1 LSAEFDAADR
11 HLAPTAPAFAA
22 WVDRP
27 KPLRDADAIDT
38 ARLDAWLAEHLT
50 GLADADAASPLLVE
64 QFPSG
69 YSNLTFA
76 LTKGTTKL
84 VLRRPP
90 FAVQVKS
97 GHDMGREHRV
107 LTALRGHFA
116 PAPRSL
122 AICTDEAVI
131 GAPFFVMERREGL
144 ILRQPL
150 PKGLELSPAMLGD
163 VCRGLVDTLV
173 ALHRLDVTTP
183 PLSELG
189 KPAGFV
195 RRQLEGW
202 RARWEKAR
210 IAAVPAM
217 EALAEWLTDNL
228 PDEQPPALV
237 HNDYKFDNVV
247 LSATDPTQIVGVLD
261 WEMATLGDPRMDLGA
276 SLAYWVEGTDDPRLQ
291 FVALGPTWCPGAWT
305 RAQVAARWAAGTG
318 RDISDLPWFRCF
330 GTFKNAV
337 IAQQI
342 FWRYEHGHTRDP
354 RFAAL
359 GHLVVL
365 MAESGLDAARS
376 GSL

>member
-1 LSAEFDAADR
+1 VTDTNEPNAS
-11 HLAPTAPAFAA
+11 APTTGSPAYGAF
-22 WVDRP
+22 VDRP
-27 KPLRDADAIDT
+27 KPLRDADAIDPV
-38 ARLDAWLAEHLT
+38 RLDAWLVANVSDF
-50 GLADADAASPLLVE
+50 APADAAAPLVIE

-76 LTKGTTKL
+76 LSKGATKM

-107 LTALRGHFA
+107 LTALQGRFA
-116 PAPRSL
+116 PAPRPL
-122 AICTDEAVI
+122 AMCTDDSVI
-131 GAPFFVMERREGL
+131 GAPFYVMERREGL

-150 PKGLELSPAMLGD
+150 PKGLELSPSLLGD
-163 VCRGLVDTLV
+163 VCRSLVDTLV
-173 ALHRLDVTTP
+173 TLHRLDVTSP

-189 KPAGFV
+189 KPEGFV

-210 IAAVPAM
+210 MAEVPAI
-217 EALAEWLTDNL
+217 EALVEWLADHL
-228 PDEQPPALV
+228 PEEQSPALV

-247 LSATDPTQIVGVLD
+247 LSADDPTKVVGVLD

-276 SLAYWVEGTDDPRLQ
+276 SLAYWVESTDDPRLQ
-291 FVALGPTWCPGAWT
+291 FVALGPTWRPGAWT
-305 RAQVAARWAAGTG
+305 RAQVAAHWAEGTG
-318 RDISDLPWFRCF
+318 RDIRDIHWFSCF

-359 GHLVVL
+359 GHLVAL
-365 MAESGLDAARS
+365 MGETGLRAARS

>member
-1 LSAEFDAADR
+1 
-11 HLAPTAPAFAA
+11 
-22 WVDRP
+22 V
-27 KPLRDADAIDT
+27 
-38 ARLDAWLAEHLT
+38 ARLDAWLVAHVQ
-50 GLADADAASPLLVE
+50 GLDPSQALVVE
-64 QFPSG
+64 QYPSG

-76 LTKGTTKL
+76 LTKGGTKL

-107 LTALRGHFA
+107 LSALQGRFP
-116 PAPRSL
+116 PAPRPL
-122 AICTDEAVI
+122 AMCTDDTVL
-131 GAPFFVMERREGL
+131 GAPFYVMERREGL

-150 PKGLELSPAMLGD
+150 PKGLELSPALLGD
-163 VCRGLVDTLV
+163 VCRSLVDTLV
-173 ALHRLDVTTP
+173 TLHRLAVTTP

-189 KPAGFV
+189 KPDGFV

-202 RARWEKAR
+202 LGRWEKAR
-210 IAAVPAM
+210 TDDVPDL
-217 EALAEWLTDNL
+217 EALGAWLRANL
-228 PDEQPPALV
+228 PAESGGVLV

-247 LSATDPTQIVGVLD
+247 LSAVDPTKVVGVLD

-276 SLAYWVEGTDDPRLQ
+276 SLAYWVEATDDPRMQ
-291 FVALGPTWCPGAWT
+291 FVALGPTWRPGAWT
-305 RAQVAARWAAGTG
+305 RADVAARWAEGTG
-318 RDISDLPWFRCF
+318 RDISGIHWFSCF

-342 FWRYEHGHTRDP
+342 FWRYEHGHARDP

-359 GHLVVL
+359 GHLVAL
-365 MAESGLDAARS
+365 MADTGLRAARS